1 MSELISSMV
10 VLGLVT
16 GLSPF
21 TMACLFVVADA
32 PKPGRN
38 GVAFLIGDTLAL
50 LVVMGVVGFVLG
62 GKVDSNTAPR
72 TGVLIGQVV
81 LGGLLILFSLRLLR
95 KPKPDPEADLPTA
108 LQKLQ
113 NLKPWAAFI
122 AGGAT
127 TMYPAAVVAA
137 TDLVTNQLSRGQR
150 TTAVIVFMLFA
161 IGIPAIPVT
170 LLGVSQKARD
180 RLASWREW
188 LLGNRTSVGG
198 WLGALV
204 GLSIFVKALVA
215 LL

>member
-38 GVAFLIGDTLAL
+38 GVAFLLGDALAL
-50 LVVMGVVGFVLG
+50 IVVMVVVAFVFG
-62 GKVDSNTAPR
+62 GKVDTDTAPR

-81 LGGLLILFSLRLLR
+81 LGAALTLFSVRLFR
-95 KPKPDPEADLPTA
+95 KPKPDPEAELPTA

-137 TDLVTNQLSRGQR
+137 TDLVTNEFTRGQR
-150 TTAVIVFMLFA
+150 ATA
-161 IGIPAIPVT
+161 
-170 LLGVSQKARD
+170 
-180 RLASWREW
+180 
-188 LLGNRTSVGG
+188 
-198 WLGALV
+198 
-204 GLSIFVKALVA
+204 
-215 LL
+215 